1 MFGLGI
7 EVGKGDG
14 VGASVGVGVGETVGE
29 TVGEVDGEAEGDA
42 LALALTLGVGVG
54 VAALALIPVVFAPLA
69 PTKTNAAEIP
79 SARTVF
85 VKIEEF
91 SRLGLTTLISLTFRN
106 ELPLCHVK
114 HVRQRPPNQPK
125 PV

>member
-14 VGASVGVGVGETVGE
+14 VDESVGVGVGEA
-29 TVGEVDGEAEGDA
+29 VGEVDGEAEGDA
-42 LALALTLGVGVG
+42 LALTLTLGVGVG
-54 VAALALIPVVFAPLA
+54 VAALALIPVVFAPFA
-69 PTKTNAAEIP
+69 ATNTNAAEIP

-85 VKIEEF
+85 VKIEEY

-114 HVRQRPPNQPK
+114 HVRQRPPNRPK

>member
-14 VGASVGVGVGETVGE
+14 VDESVGVGVGEA
-29 TVGEVDGEAEGDA
+29 VGEVDGEAVGDA
-42 LALALTLGVGVG
+42 LALALTLGAGVG
-54 VAALALIPVVFAPLA
+54 VAALALIPAVFAPLA
-69 PTKTNAAEIP
+69 AARTTAAEIP

-85 VKIEEF
+85 VKIEEI

-114 HVRQRPPNQPK
+114 HVRQRPPNRPK